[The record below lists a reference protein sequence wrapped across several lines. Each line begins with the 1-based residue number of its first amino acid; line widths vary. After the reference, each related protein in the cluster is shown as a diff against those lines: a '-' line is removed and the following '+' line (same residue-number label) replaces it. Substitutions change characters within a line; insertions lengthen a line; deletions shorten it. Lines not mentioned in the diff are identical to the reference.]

1 MKRYLGLVVGSV
13 GILLVVTL
21 AARWSERAAD
31 ALYQSEPPGGELRIH
46 PEMARLR
53 LVLGRRVP
61 DAAQD
66 WSGSVTVSS
75 GELVRIRPVSA
86 NVKLDGNA
94 WTGRATVR
102 KKKGRRQTRPVVL
115 ELLIDRPAA
124 ARVRVR
130 TAQGDFEFA
139 PSDVGRV
146 GAERQFLAG
155 SALVRRLPLYA
166 WVADQSDEEDYPS
179 AAVGQ
184 DGTVWVCYVAY
195 QHGNPIDF
203 DAVRRGQFE
212 SLVTRGNGDQIRL
225 AFYRDDLWR
234 EVPPVTKGGLDVW
247 KPQVAVDGQG
257 RVWVVWSE
265 NVDGNWDIYARAY
278 DPSTGRWGARKRIS
292 SNPGSD
298 INVAVATRGTDGSV
312 WAAWQGF
319 VNGQFDVFL
328 ASVSDPKG
336 GNVYVVSDSPANDW
350 YPDLAAAPDGK
361 LWIAWDSYAAGNYDV
376 FVRALAGSKLGEI
389 VPVAASAR
397 YEARPSVAVDRQG
410 RVWVAFEDSDPN
422 WAKDY
427 GDRWPGTKGVPFYWT
442 RNILVRCVVDGKVY
456 QTAEDVRSEPVF
468 TFFDDPRI
476 KPRLDHRISIPELHV
491 DAGGRL
497 WLFYRRHP
505 LRSGS
510 REVWFSY
517 VSIYGGDRWSEERTV
532 PASANTLDRRPAVAP
547 VADRMLLVYAS
558 DHRGPAPGTADN
570 DLAISFLD
578 VPELPAA
585 GGLRAVDP
593 HAGPAVEPVHPNEAA
608 DVARMRQ
615 YRVRV
620 GGKEYRLLR
629 GEFHRHTELSAHR
642 DWDGPF
648 EELWRYA
655 YDAAAMD
662 WIGPGDHDYPY
673 AMQREYNWWFTQK
686 QIDMYHNPPSFVP
699 MFTYERSVVY
709 PSGHR
714 NVMFAERGIRTLP
727 RLLGRANLFGTPETG
742 SPDVQNLYRYLK
754 HFGGI
759 CAVHTSAT
767 NMGTDWRDNDPEVEP
782 VVEIFQGHR
791 QNYEEPNAPM
801 APRGPDDAIQGY
813 HPDGFVWNALAKGY
827 RLGFQSSS
835 DHVST
840 HISYAVVLAEE
851 RSRQGVL
858 DAFRR
863 RHCYAAQDNIVLDV
877 RCGNAIMGDVTQV
890 RGKPE
895 LRIIA
900 HGTCPI
906 VRIDIVRRVDDG
918 QPHYAYSF
926 EPDQPTVDLRWRDT
940 DAKAGRHYMYYV
952 RIQQANRA
960 LAWSSPIWVSCK

>member
-1 MKRYLGLVVGSV
+1 MKRYLGLIGGSLLT
-13 GILLVVTL
+13 LLVAVA

-31 ALYQSEPPGGELRIH
+31 ALSRSDDLPAAVRVNPT
-46 PEMARLR
+46 MARLR
-53 LVLGRRVP
+53 LVLGTRARAVE
-61 DAAQD
+61 D
-66 WSGSVTVSS
+66 WSGTVQVN
-75 GELVRIRPVSA
+75 GGTLVRIRPVSP
-86 NVKLDGNA
+86 NVET
-94 WTGRATVR
+94 TGKSWRGRVAVR
-102 KKKGRRQTRPVVL
+102 KKKGRRQTQPVVL
-115 ELLIDRPAA
+115 DLLVDQPAA
-124 ARVRVR
+124 ARITIQ
-130 TAQGDFEFA
+130 TAQGAFELA
-139 PSDVGRV
+139 LRDLPEI
-146 GAERQFLAG
+146 GAERRFLDGRAV
-155 SALVRRLPLYA
+155 VRRLPLYA
-166 WVADQSDEEDYPS
+166 WVADTENEEDYPA
-179 AAVGQ
+179 AAVGP
-184 DGTVWVCYVAY
+184 DGTVWVTYVAY
-195 QHGNPIDF
+195 RHGNPIDF
-203 DAVRRGQFE
+203 DAVRQGQFE

-225 AFYRDDLWR
+225 ALYRDGTWR
-234 EVPPVTKGGLDVW
+234 EVAPVTEPGLDVW
-247 KPQVAVDGQG
+247 KPQVAIDGQG
-257 RVWVVWSE
+257 RVWVVWAE
-265 NVDGNWDIYARAY
+265 NIDGNWDIYARSY
-278 DPSTGRWGARKRIS
+278 NPNTGRWDDRRRIS

-298 INVAVATRGTDGSV
+298 LNASVTTRPTDGQV
-312 WAAWQGF
+312 WVTWQGF
-319 VNGQFDVFL
+319 ANGQFDVFL
-328 ASVSDPKG
+328 APVSDPG
-336 GNVYVVSDSPANDW
+336 GGQVYVVSTSAANDW

-361 LWIAWDSYAAGNYDV
+361 LWIAWDTYEAGNYDV
-376 FVRALAGSKLGEI
+376 YVRAYASDQLGPPI
-389 VPVAASAR
+389 AIAASSR
-397 YEARPSVAVDRQG
+397 YEGRPSVAVDDRG

-427 GDRWPGTKGVPFYWT
+427 GDRWPGRKGVPFYWT
-442 RNILVRCVVDGKVY
+442 RNILVRCLVDGKVY
-456 QTAEDVRSEPVF
+456 QIKDYRSQPVF
-468 TFFDDPRI
+468 TFYDDPRLE
-476 KPRLDHRISIPELHV
+476 PQLHHRISIPELHV
-491 DAGGRL
+491 DGRGRL
-497 WLFYRRHP
+497 WLFFRRHP
-505 LRSGS
+505 LRSGA
-510 REVWFSY
+510 REVWLSY
-517 VSIYGGDRWSEERTV
+517 VAVYSGDQWHEERTL
-532 PASANTLDRRPAVAP
+532 PASANTLDRRPAVASTANRL
-547 VADRMLLVYAS
+547 VLVYAS

-578 VPELPAA
+578 LPDLPAA
-585 GGLRAVDP
+585 SGLHEVDP
-593 HAGPAVEPVHPNEAA
+593 AAGPEVAPVHPNEPA
-608 DVARMRQ
+608 DVARMRN

-620 GGKEYRLLR
+620 GEKQYLLLR

-673 AMQREYNWWFTQK
+673 AVQREYNWWFTQK
-686 QIDMYHNPPSFVP
+686 QIDMYHNPPAFVP

-727 RLLGRANLFGTPETG
+727 RLLGRQNLFGTPEAG

-801 APRGPDDAIQGY
+801 APKGPDDAIQGY
-813 HPDGFVWNALAKGY
+813 HRDGFVWNALAKGY

-858 DAFRR
+858 EAFRK

-877 RCGNAIMGDVTQV
+877 RCGDAIMGDVTEV
-890 RGKPE
+890 NGKPE

-906 VRIDIVRRVDDG
+906 VRIDIVRRVGDG
-918 QPHYAYSF
+918 QPHYVYTM
-926 EPDQPTVDLRWRDT
+926 EPKQITVDVRWQDA
-940 DAKAGRHYMYYV
+940 DAKPGTEYMYYV
-952 RIQQANRA
+952 RIQQENQA